1 MPSRNSNKA
10 NDGIRRARWNV
21 RDLKTGTTTLV
32 SVNSA
37 GTASG
42 NSASA
47 RATISADGRVV
58 AFQSFATDPVAYGT
72 SGFRDVFVRDLRT
85 GTTTLVTVNSA
96 GTASGNGSSQY
107 HVMSAD
113 GRVVAFH
120 STAGDLVANDT
131 NGSNSDVFVRDLR
144 TGTTTLA
151 SVNRAGT
158 GSGYGPSG
166 DFFAPP
172 LISADGRVVAFESL
186 ANDLVANDTNGTEN
200 LFVRIAKR

>member
-1 MPSRNSNKA
+1 GQSEESSKWWRMGKPAFSWRRGAGRSLLPHCYASWRIPAWAAPWDLRGGGAWRSDSAGRASPKEPSRCIEMPSRNSNKA

-85 GTTTLVTVNSA
+85 STTTQLT
-96 GTASGNGSSQY
+96 
-107 HVMSAD
+107 
-113 GRVVAFH
+113 
-120 STAGDLVANDT
+120 
-131 NGSNSDVFVRDLR
+131 
-144 TGTTTLA
+144 
-151 SVNRAGT
+151 
-158 GSGYGPSG
+158 
-166 DFFAPP
+166 
-172 LISADGRVVAFESL
+172 
-186 ANDLVANDTNGTEN
+186 
-200 LFVRIAKR
+200 

>member
-21 RDLKTGTTTLV
+21 RDRKTGATTLV

-85 GTTTLVTVNSA
+85 GTTTL
-96 GTASGNGSSQY
+96 
-107 HVMSAD
+107 
-113 GRVVAFH
+113 
-120 STAGDLVANDT
+120 
-131 NGSNSDVFVRDLR
+131 
-144 TGTTTLA
+144 A

-158 GSGYGPSG
+158 GSGNGPSG

>member
-21 RDLKTGTTTLV
+21 RDLKTGTTTLA

-37 GTASG
+37 GTG
-42 NSASA
+42 A
-47 RATISADGRVV
+47 RYGALAAISSDGRFV
-58 AFQSFATDPVAYGT
+58 AFESFE
-72 SGFRDVFVRDLRT
+72 
-85 GTTTLVTVNSA
+85 N
-96 GTASGNGSSQY
+96 
-107 HVMSAD
+107 
-113 GRVVAFH
+113 
-120 STAGDLVANDT
+120 DLVANDT

-144 TGTTTLA
+144 TGATTLA
-151 SVNRAGT
+151 SVNRT
-158 GSGYGPSG
+158 GSGNGPSG